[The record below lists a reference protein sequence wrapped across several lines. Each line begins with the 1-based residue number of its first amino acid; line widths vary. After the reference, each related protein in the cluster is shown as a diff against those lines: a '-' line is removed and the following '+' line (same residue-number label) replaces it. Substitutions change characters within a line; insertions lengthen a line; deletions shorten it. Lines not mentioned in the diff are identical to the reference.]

1 MKKFLAVILAITLAF
16 SMVLV
21 FTACG
26 KKDTTTTAEETTS
39 QAASE
44 STTQATTQE
53 TTAANAPK
61 AGETLKFGTASVKIP
76 DGWAAED
83 FEEGKKVELHTK
95 EGSFEYVGITLHK
108 VSGDSHAKEWAK
120 NIDENYGGGNEIDE
134 VEIGG
139 KTFYRVKADAEQ
151 NVCFADLDNDT
162 YIEVAV
168 MFMPWDNGKA
178 ALSNISFS

>member
-1 MKKFLAVILAITLAF
+1 MKKVLAVILAITLAF

-26 KKDTTTTAEETTS
+26 GKKDATTTAAEKTTEAETV
-39 QAASE
+39 AEA
-44 STTQATTQE
+44 
-53 TTAANAPK
+53 TTAAENAPK
-61 AGETLKFGTASVKIP
+61 AGETLQFSTMSVKIP
-76 DGWAAED
+76 DGWAAKD

-108 VSGDSHAKEWAK
+108 VYDGNHAKEWAK
-120 NIDENYGGGNEIDE
+120 NIDENYGGNNEIDE
-134 VEIGG
+134 IEIGG
-139 KTFYRVKADAEQ
+139 KTFYRVKADPEQ
-151 NVCFADLDNDT
+151 NVCFADIDDEN

-168 MFMPWDNGKA
+168 MFMPWDSGKP

>member
-61 AGETLKFGTASVKIP
+61 AGETLKFGTMSVKIP
-76 DGWAAED
+76 DGWTAED
-83 FEEGKKVELHTK
+83 FEEGQKVELHTK
-95 EGSFEYVGITLHK
+95 ADSFEYVGITLHK
-108 VSGDSHAKEWAK
+108 VYDNDHAKEWAD
-120 NIDENYGGGNEIDE
+120 NINGNYGGNKEIDKID
-134 VEIGG
+134 IGG

-151 NVCFADLDNDT
+151 NVCFADIDDEY

-168 MFMPWDNGKA
+168 MFMPWDSAEA